1 MGRGKEE
8 VSVIIRRQP
17 EKNNN
22 DLSLTAEKNNIH
34 SQRRFGY
41 EKG

>member
-22 DLSLTAEKNNIH
+22 DLSLTGKKQYSFAE
-34 SQRRFGY
+34 
-41 EKG
+41 EVWL